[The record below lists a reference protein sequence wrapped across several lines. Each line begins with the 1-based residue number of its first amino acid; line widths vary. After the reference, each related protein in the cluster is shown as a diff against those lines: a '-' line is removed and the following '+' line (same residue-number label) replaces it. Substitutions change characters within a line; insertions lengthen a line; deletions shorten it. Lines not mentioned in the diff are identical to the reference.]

1 MRKNKKILFIV
12 TRSDTIG
19 GVQVHIIDLIN
30 HLKKDGYDCMI
41 VAGDSKSRILFN
53 KLKDTKINY
62 KINPFLKRKISPIN
76 DLLSIIWTINFIKK
90 NKFDI
95 VHCHSSKAG
104 VVGRLSSLM
113 TGTKNIF
120 TVHGLSF
127 LAFNNIFLKN
137 FYIFIEFILS
147 YATNKLI
154 FVSFNDYQIAKSK
167 YINIQNAEII
177 HNSVPDFK
185 EFRKKDRIDKKM
197 VKIISVAR
205 FDKQKNH
212 KMLLKAFSNL
222 NPYLNW
228 ELNLFGDGILLNECK
243 KLAHNLK
250 IEDRVNFKGFVNN
263 NEILKEYQN
272 NDIFVLCSNWEGFPI
287 TTLEAMREG
296 LPIIITDIGG
306 SAEAIIDNYNGFIIN
321 NNDVK
326 SLGTKLEKLISSEEL
341 RSEFSINSKK
351 IFHKVFSYDVFYR
364 KTESI
369 IKSL

>member
-19 GVQVHIIDLIN
+19 GVQVHLIDLIN
-30 HLKKDGYDCMI
+30 RLNSDGYECI
-41 VAGDSKSRILFN
+41 LAAGDSESRILFN
-53 KLKDTKINY
+53 KLKDEKINF
-62 KINPFLKRKISPIN
+62 KINPFLKRRISII
-76 DLLSIIWTINFIKK
+76 DDFLSIIWTINLIKK
-90 NKFDI
+90 YNFDI

-104 VVGRLSSLM
+104 VIGRLSSLI
-113 TGTKNIF
+113 TATKNIF
-120 TVHGLSF
+120 TIHGLSF
-127 LAFNNIFLKN
+127 LAFDNIFIKN
-137 FYIFIEFILS
+137 FYILIEFILS
-147 YATNKLI
+147 YMTNKI
-154 FVSFNDYQIAKSK
+154 IYVSFNDYKIAKSK
-167 YINIQNAEII
+167 FLNMRNAEII
-177 HNSVPDFK
+177 HNSVPDIK
-185 EFRKKDRIDKKM
+185 ELSKKIKIKKNL
-197 VKIISVAR
+197 VKVISVAR

-243 KLAHNLK
+243 KLAYNLK

-306 SAEAIIDNYNGFIIN
+306 SAEAIIDNYNGFVIN

-326 SLGTKLEKLISSEEL
+326 SLETKLEKLISSEEL
-341 RSEFSINSKK
+341 ISEFSINSRK